1 MIIPP
6 LVEYGTAVSVALD
19 DAAGRALA
27 ASKVVEAAPDPFVPG
42 HWRIRAKGTVG
53 VAAVHLPGG
62 GSLDLRITPKVPIG
76 RLLYLLG
83 FSRNGAGWRDEDVQ
97 VRPDEDLVPALARL
111 FAMQAETALRQGLL
125 KGYISVDETALV
137 MRGRVRMGEQARR
150 HHGRLVPL
158 ELTHDEFTE
167 DIAENRLLRAACASL
182 LRTPGG
188 TPDDVRGRLLRLRA
202 RLSEIT
208 AVRRGTEIPVWQ
220 PSRLNARYHPALRLA
235 EIVLRGSSVE
245 SGPGEVTVN
254 GFLFDMAR
262 VFEDFV
268 TTALGKSL
276 APLPGYCRS
285 QARHHLDE
293 QHAIRIIPDFVRYA
307 DDGTPLAVADAKY
320 KAEKPAGFPDADLYQ
335 MLAYCTAL
343 GVSAGHLVY
352 AAGSGSVATHRVR
365 HAGVVIHQ
373 HVLDLDQSPDELRR
387 SVDELAG
394 FLHPE
399 IRYLRH

>member
-1 MIIPP
+1 MTVPP
-6 LVEYGTAVSVALD
+6 LVEYGDAVSVALD

-27 ASKVVEAAPDPFVPG
+27 ASRVVEAVPDPFVPG
-42 HWRIRAKGTVG
+42 HWQIRAKGTIG

-62 GSLDLRITPKVPIG
+62 GTLDLRITPKVPIR

-83 FSRNGAGWRDEDVQ
+83 FSRNDKGWRDEDVQ
-97 VRPDEDLVPALARL
+97 VSADEDLLPALARL
-111 FAMQAETALRQGLL
+111 FATQAETALRQGML
-125 KGYISVDETALV
+125 KGYVSVDETALV
-137 MRGRVRMGEQARR
+137 MRGRVRMSEQARR

-158 ELTHDEFTE
+158 EVTHDEFTE
-167 DIAENRLLRAACASL
+167 DIAENRLLRAACESL
-182 LRTPGG
+182 LRTSRGI
-188 TPDDVRGRLLRLRA
+188 PDDVCGRLLRLRA

-208 AVRRGTEIPVWQ
+208 PVRRGTEIPVWQ
-220 PSRLNARYHPALRLA
+220 PSRLNARYHSALRLA
-235 EIVLRGSSVE
+235 GIVLQGSSVE
-245 SGPGEVTVN
+245 SAPGDVTVS

-268 TTALGKSL
+268 TTALGESL
-276 APLPGYCRS
+276 ASLPGYCRS

-293 QHAIRIIPDFVRYA
+293 SQAIRIIPDFVRYA

-343 GVSAGHLVY
+343 GLSAGHLVY
-352 AAGSGSVATHRVR
+352 AAGNGSVATHRVR

-373 HVLDLDQSPDELRR
+373 HALDLDQSPDELRR
-387 SVDELAG
+387 SVDKLAS
-394 FLHPE
+394 FLDPE